1 MFAGSPVGALGQAE
15 DLGTGQMVKC
25 ERSGDRS
32 TSQSPQSF
40 LSIVVVLDLQRS
52 LPSWDRSTVYRTLVS
67 LEETSDF

>member
-32 TSQSPQSF
+32 TSLSPQSF
-40 LSIVVVLDLQRS
+40 WLKI
-52 LPSWDRSTVYRTLVS
+52 
-67 LEETSDF
+67 